1 MIDSRNDGQT
11 SADTSV
17 PALSFPSPSKPL
29 FSLGQL
35 LATPGALA
43 MLETFGV
50 HPLALVLGRHVVG
63 DWGDL
68 CHEDR
73 ALSNHSLAN
82 GMRIFSPYKLACS
95 TGNSATTET
104 VWVIT
109 EADRAVTTIL
119 LPGDY

>member
-1 MIDSRNDGQT
+1 MSDSCKDGQP
-11 SADTSV
+11 SADTCA

-43 MLETFGV
+43 TLEAFGV

-68 CHEDR
+68 CQEDR
-73 ALSNHSLAN
+73 ALNNHSLSH
-82 GMRIFSPYKLACS
+82 GMRIFSSYKLTRS
-95 TGNSATTET
+95 TGDGTTSET

-109 EADRAVTTIL
+109 EADRAASTIL
-119 LPGDY
+119 LPGDF

>member
-1 MIDSRNDGQT
+1 MSDSCNDGQP
-11 SADTSV
+11 SADTSA

-29 FSLGQL
+29 FFLGQL

-68 CHEDR
+68 CQEDR
-73 ALSNHSLAN
+73 ALNNHSLAN
-82 GMRIFSPYKLACS
+82 GMRIFSSYKLTRS
-95 TGNSATTET
+95 TGDGTTSET

-109 EADRAVTTIL
+109 EADRASTTIL
-119 LPGDY
+119 LPSEY